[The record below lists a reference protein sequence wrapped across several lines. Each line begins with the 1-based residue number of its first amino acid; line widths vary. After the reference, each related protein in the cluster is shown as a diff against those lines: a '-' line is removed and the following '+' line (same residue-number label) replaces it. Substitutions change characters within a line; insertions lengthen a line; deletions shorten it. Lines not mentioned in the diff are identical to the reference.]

1 LPAGISP
8 FKFATQTKK
17 EKILIQLQTK
27 FTNTMKKGLI
37 ILTGILFMFSVAAS
51 SQTKTGFEYFKG
63 KWNVTASSPYGD
75 VKMVVGFER
84 NDENVIST
92 IKDSDGKELYKVVS
106 TAVGEKQ
113 ATVKFIGTQGEVTMV
128 LNRKDD
134 NALTGDIMDGMV
146 PVSGERVK

>member
-1 LPAGISP
+1 
-8 FKFATQTKK
+8 
-17 EKILIQLQTK
+17 
-27 FTNTMKKGLI
+27 
-37 ILTGILFMFSVAAS
+37 
-51 SQTKTGFEYFKG
+51 
-63 KWNVTASSPYGD
+63 
-75 VKMVVGFER
+75 MVVGFER